1 MTYIE
6 IDREQIEQDKEKLLE
21 FLDEETEACDAYEKV
36 KLLSETRHVLAERS
50 EDDEDDVDYS
60 YFA

>member
-6 IDREQIEQDKEKLLE
+6 IDREQIEQDKENLLE
-21 FLDEETEACDAYEKV
+21 FLDDKTEACDAYEKV
-36 KLLSETRHVLAERS
+36 KLLSETRDVLAERS
-50 EDDEDDVDYS
+50 EDDEDDVYYS